1 MEDKFDFN
9 KLMENPD
16 PTKIPRKWQCAE
28 ELEKWYKKVKGGKQM
43 SCNLNQEIERISKQT
58 AQIREAGKEINRAFK
73 ALDNED

>member
-28 ELEKWYKKVKGGKQM
+28 ELEKWYKKLEEEK
-43 SCNLNQEIERISKQT
+43 
-58 AQIREAGKEINRAFK
+58 
-73 ALDNED
+73 